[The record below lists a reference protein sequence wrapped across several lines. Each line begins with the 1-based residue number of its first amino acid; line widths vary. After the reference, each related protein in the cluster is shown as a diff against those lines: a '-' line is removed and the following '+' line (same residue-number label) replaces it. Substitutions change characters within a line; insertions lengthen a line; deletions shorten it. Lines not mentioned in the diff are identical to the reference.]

1 MDVKPLLGLAGV
13 LIASMAAEFNDQVSA
28 ISLADISGGF
38 GIGHDAATWV
48 ESLYYSAQ
56 ILGLAIS
63 PWLLVTFTLR
73 RFTLFVIA
81 LSCASS
87 ALIPASPDI
96 VALDTLRVL
105 QGLAGGM
112 TIPLLMTTALRV
124 LTPDIR
130 LFGLAAYALTATFT
144 APTATSLAAL
154 WTDVVGWQFVF
165 LQAIPFC
172 TIAGLLV
179 WYGMPPESPHYERF
193 RQADWIGAVL
203 VLVALGSFSTMLYQ
217 GDRLDWFN
225 SQTICVLALISA
237 IGIPLLVVNEWFH
250 PLPLLKIQLLGRR
263 NICYGG
269 VALFIFIIVSQSAST
284 IPLNFL
290 SQIQGFRPIQ
300 AQLATVGIAVAQLFM
315 LPLLALVLDHP
326 SIDARAVS
334 LVGLMLM
341 IISCVA
347 ASFVTL
353 DWEASE
359 FLVWQALQAVGQ
371 PMVVMPLLL
380 LATNSVKGAEEGPF
394 ASALVNTPR
403 GVAETVGV
411 WLLDLIQRWRGG
423 LHYNRLADQL
433 GQGRWRS
440 AVPLPGPADL
450 APAVQ
455 AQAAVLTLS
464 DTYLI
469 IAALTLA
476 LAVLLL
482 VLPVRSLPPRLE
494 LAKH

>member
-28 ISLADISGGF
+28 ISLADVSGGF
-38 GIGHDAATWV
+38 GIGHDAATWI

-63 PWLLVTFTLR
+63 PWLLVTFSLR

-81 LSCASS
+81 LSCVAS
-87 ALIPASPDI
+87 ALIPASPNI

-130 LFGLAAYALTATFT
+130 LYGLAAYALTATFT
-144 APTATSLAAL
+144 APTAAWLAAL
-154 WTDVVGWQFVF
+154 WSVVVGWQCVF
-165 LQAIPFC
+165 LQAIPLW
-172 TIAGLLV
+172 TLAGLLV
-179 WYGMPPESPHYERF
+179 WYGMPPEAPKYERF
-193 RQADWIGAVL
+193 RQADWLGAVL
-203 VLVALGSFSTMLYQ
+203 VVVALGSFSTMLYQ

-225 SQTICVLALISA
+225 SQVICVLALVSVV
-237 IGIPLLVVNEWFH
+237 GIPLLVVNEWFH

-269 VALFIFIIVSQSAST
+269 VALFIFIIISQSAST
-284 IPLNFL
+284 VPLDFL
-290 SQIQGFRPIQ
+290 NRIQGFRPIQ
-300 AQLATVGIAVAQLFM
+300 AQAATVGIAVAQLVM

-326 SIDARAVS
+326 KIDARAVS

-341 IISCVA
+341 IVSCVA

-380 LATNSVKGAEEGPF
+380 IATNAVKGAEEGPF

-403 GVAETVGV
+403 GVAETVGT
-411 WLLDLIQRWRGG
+411 WLLGLIQRWRGG

-433 GQGRWRS
+433 GQDRWHS
-440 AVPLPGPADL
+440 AVPLPSPAEL

-469 IAALTLA
+469 IAALTAA

>member
-1 MDVKPLLGLAGV
+1 MDVKPLLGLGGV
-13 LIASMAAEFNDQVSA
+13 LIASMAAEFNDQVPA
-28 ISLADISGGF
+28 IALADVSGGF
-38 GIGHDAATWV
+38 GISHDPATWV

-56 ILGLAIS
+56 VFGLAIS

-81 LSCASS
+81 LSCISS
-87 ALIPASPDI
+87 TLIPASPNI
-96 VALDTLRVL
+96 VALDALRVL

-130 LFGLAAYALTATFT
+130 LYGLAAYALTATFT
-144 APTATSLAAL
+144 PPTAASLAAL

-165 LQAIPFC
+165 LQAIPLC
-172 TIAGLLV
+172 TVAALLV
-179 WYGMPPESPHYERF
+179 WYGMPPEAPKYDRF
-193 RQADWIGAVL
+193 RLFDWRGALL
-203 VLVALGSFSTMLYQ
+203 VLVALGAFSTMLYQ

-225 SQTICVLALISA
+225 SKLICVLGLVSA
-237 IGIPLLVVNEWFH
+237 VGIPLLVLNEWFH

-263 NICYGG
+263 NIGYGG
-269 VALFIFIIVSQSAST
+269 VALFAFIIIGQSSST
-284 IPLNFL
+284 IPLSFL
-290 SQIQGFRPIQ
+290 SQVGGFRPIQ
-300 AQLATVGIAVAQLFM
+300 AQIATVGVAASQLVM
-315 LPLLALVLDHP
+315 LPLLALVLDRP
-326 SIDARAVS
+326 GIDARAVS
-334 LVGLMLM
+334 LAGFML
-341 IISCVA
+341 IIASCVG
-347 ASFVTL
+347 ASFLTL
-353 DWEASE
+353 DWDAGE
-359 FLVWQALQAVGQ
+359 FLLWQGLQAVGQ

-380 LATNSVKGAEEGPF
+380 LATNAVKGAEEGPF

-403 GVAETVGV
+403 GVAEVTGV
-411 WLLDLIQRWRGG
+411 WLVDLIQRWRGG

-433 GQGRWRS
+433 GQTRWQ
-440 AVPLPGPADL
+440 AALPAPGGASL

-455 AQAAVLTLS
+455 AQAMVLTFS
-464 DTYLI
+464 DTYLV

-476 LAVLLL
+476 LAVVVL